1 MKVEI
6 FALCDAATDQSGKL
20 NILGTF
26 DTILAPQIPLL
37 YQNCVVAV
45 KMRWE
50 KIEEGK
56 KKIRITFSDVDGQ
69 PVIPP
74 LEAEMTV
81 QIAGNPQNANTTA
94 TNFILNIQQIRLE
107 RIGEYA
113 IDLAINGRIE
123 GSLPLYVTPA
133 PVRRPLS

>member
-6 FALCDAATDQSGKL
+6 LTLCDAATDQNGKL

-26 DTILAPQIPLL
+26 DTILAPQIPLI

-56 KKIRITFSDVDGQ
+56 KKVRITFSDADGK

-74 LEAEMTV
+74 LEAEINV
-81 QIAGNPQNANTTA
+81 QVSGNPQNANTTA
-94 TNFILNIQQIRLE
+94 TNFILNIQQLKLE
-107 RIGEYA
+107 RTGEYA

-123 GSLPLYVTPA
+123 GSLPLYVIPA
-133 PVRRPLS
+133 PVRRLQS

>member
-6 FALCDAATDQSGKL
+6 LTLCDAATDQNGKL

-26 DTILAPQIPLL
+26 DTILAPQIPLI

-56 KKIRITFSDVDGQ
+56 KKVRITFSDVDGK

-74 LEAEMTV
+74 LEAEINV
-81 QIAGNPQNANTTA
+81 QVSGNPQNANTTA
-94 TNFILNIQQIRLE
+94 TNFILNIQQLKLE
-107 RIGEYA
+107 RTGEYA

-123 GSLPLYVTPA
+123 GSLPLYVIPA
-133 PVRRPLS
+133 PLRRPQS